1 MRTWTRATPR
11 RPSTPSVAASL
22 LATLVLSGCGA
33 TAVGREG
40 ADATRGKELFQ
51 QRCGQ
56 CHTLADAGTGGQIG
70 PNLDSGFIARDQGFD
85 DDTYFEVVYEQM
97 KIPAPPMPDFDEEGS
112 KDFLSEQDR
121 VSIADYVASVANKP
135 VEKPASDDPKAIF
148 TASCGSCHT
157 LSDAGTSGA
166 VGPNLD
172 ESSIRLEGAV
182 EQISNGGGGMP
193 PFKGTLSDKEIRALA
208 RYVVKVRGS

>member
-1 MRTWTRATPR
+1 LRTWTRATPP
-11 RPSTPSVAASL
+11 RPRTATVAASL

-40 ADATRGKELFQ
+40 ADTTRGKELFQ

-56 CHTLADAGTGGQIG
+56 CHTLADAGTAGQIG
-70 PNLDSGFIARDQGFD
+70 PNLDNGFVARDQGFSE
-85 DDTYFEVVYEQM
+85 DTYFEVVYEQM
-97 KIPAPPMPDFDEEGS
+97 KIPAPPMPQYDEEGT

-121 VSIADYVASVANKP
+121 ISIADYVASVANKP
-135 VEKPASDDPKAIF
+135 VEKPAGDDPKAIF

-172 ESSIRLEGAV
+172 QSSIDLQGAIA
-182 EQISNGGGGMP
+182 QIENGGGGMP
-193 PFKGTLSDKEIRALA
+193 PFKGQLSNDQIRALA
-208 RYVVKVRGS
+208 DYILDVRSG